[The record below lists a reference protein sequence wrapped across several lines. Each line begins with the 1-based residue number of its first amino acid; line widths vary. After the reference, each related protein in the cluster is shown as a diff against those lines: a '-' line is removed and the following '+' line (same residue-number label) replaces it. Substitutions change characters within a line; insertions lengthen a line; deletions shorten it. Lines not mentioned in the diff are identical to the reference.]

1 MDGVFVRVRW
11 QAKGVY
17 HKILSE
23 VKLYL
28 PLDLKKES
36 CYPYDPCTN
45 LSESE
50 WFYIE
55 NFKNTE
61 FCPEFLKGKFDSKKI
76 NQMETGLFSSVDFL
90 FSYQEKRFYFQKISK
105 GAFLE
110 KKTISFGE
118 NVTLESKNNRLIVN
132 DEPDAL
138 YCPEKDLLFFRKI
151 SKVSS
156 FFKGMEILYREA
168 TNEEVGDFLN
178 NKFIAT
184 SEGFCAEK
192 VSVMNRKRI
201 ALVSEKISR
210 MDNGELDSWLRYIK
224 EYYSFDVVDGG
235 VKIKSDNE
243 LKYLL
248 YGFMEK
254 FYTKKFSNEKVL
266 ANSTVKLN

>member
-1 MDGVFVRVRW
+1 MDGVFVRVRG

-17 HKILSE
+17 HKILSD

-61 FCPEFLKGKFDSKKI
+61 FCPELLKNKFDSKKH
-76 NQMETGLFSSVDFL
+76 NQMENGLFSSVDFL
-90 FSYQEKRFYFQKISK
+90 FSYQEKKFYFQKISK
-105 GAFLE
+105 GTFL
-110 KKTISFGE
+110 KKQTISFGE
-118 NVTLESKNNRLIVN
+118 NVTLESSDKRLIVN

-138 YCPEKDLLFFRKI
+138 YCPVSDLLFFKKI
-151 SKVSS
+151 SKISS
-156 FFKGMEILYREA
+156 FFKGIEILYREA

-178 NKFIAT
+178 NKFIVI
-184 SEGFCAEK
+184 SNDFSVEK
-192 VSVMNRKRI
+192 VSVLNRKRI
-201 ALVSEKISR
+201 ALVSEKISQ
-210 MDNGELDSWLRYIK
+210 MKVDELDLWLEYIK
-224 EYYSFDVVDGG
+224 EYCAFDVTDGG
-235 VKIKSDNE
+235 VKIKSDDE

-266 ANSTVKLN
+266 ANSTVKLT